1 MEITCFF
8 FPEVSNISTHSCWL
22 YHIQQIS
29 CFFLLIFFVEVW
41 ICLHVCRLLQQLWL
55 FMIDIL
61 IQLLLIDIVIDLLI
75 VVLLLF
81 LYHSI
86 VWPKYHSRI
95 FPVQWQG
102 HSSSGSSRRQAW
114 PERQWLS
121 RKFWVIWSGH
131 HRAQR
136 GHWDWAGMA
145 GLEWFSE
152 WPAKMM
158 AFFVG
163 KVDSSWDLDQRI

>member
-1 MEITCFF
+1 M
-8 FPEVSNISTHSCWL
+8 V
-22 YHIQQIS
+22 
-29 CFFLLIFFVEVW
+29 
-41 ICLHVCRLLQQLWL
+41 L
-55 FMIDIL
+55 F
-61 IQLLLIDIVIDLLI
+61 
-75 VVLLLF
+75 LF

-95 FPVQWQG
+95 FPQG

-152 WPAKMM
+152 WPATMM
-158 AFFVG
+158 AFFDIFRRECWVFMGFGPVDLGLLYGDFEKCIKCWIPG
-163 KVDSSWDLDQRI
+163 KIWEPLRIRSGNPYEKSTRICYGAGCFLILSLSMNWL

>member
-8 FPEVSNISTHSCWL
+8 FFLRKCPISRPIVVGYIISNRFL
-22 YHIQQIS
+22 V
-29 CFFLLIFFVEVW
+29 FLLIFPVEVW

-61 IQLLLIDIVIDLLI
+61 IHLLLIDIVIDLLI
-75 VVLLLF
+75 VVLFLF

-95 FPVQWQG
+95 FPQG
-102 HSSSGSSRRQAW
+102 HSSSGRREAW

-136 GHWDWAGMA
+136 GHWDGD
-145 GLEWFSE
+145 LERLGWFSWE
-152 WPAKMM
+152 WPQPKWRHFY